1 MYLKELITLIEN
13 NNFKIHKKGSSI
25 YLQNN
30 DDEEIGPFAIYYEDT
45 LNEILEVLNT
55 SGLRI
60 CRLSI
65 DNDRNNEKIKELTEE
80 NLILRGPKHRRFG
93 KHTIDN
99 WEEYIIDNY
108 TGETYGQNIDKLLLL
123 LNTLTDKWINDK
135 LKDTEK
141 IMKRYY
147 RTYNEVD
154 PTFGEII
161 RLISKDLGVIIE

>member
-1 MYLKELITLIEN
+1 MIEN

-25 YLQNN
+25 YLRNN

-55 SGLRI
+55 SELRI
-60 CRLSI
+60 CTLSI
-65 DNDRNNEKIKELTEE
+65 YNDRKDEKIKELTEE

-161 RLISKDLGVIIE
+161 RVISKDLGVIIE

>member
-1 MYLKELITLIEN
+1 MIEN

>member
-1 MYLKELITLIEN
+1 MEN
-13 NNFKIHKKGSSI
+13 NNFKIHKKGINI
-25 YLQNN
+25 YLKNN
-30 DDEEIGPFAIYYEDT
+30 DDEIIGSFARDQEDT
-45 LNEILEVLNT
+45 LNEIVEVLNT
-55 SGLRI
+55 SELRI
-60 CRLSI
+60 RTLSI
-65 DNDRNNEKIKELTEE
+65 YSDRKDEKIKDLTEE

-99 WEEYIIDNY
+99 WESYIIDNF

-123 LNTLTDKWINDK
+123 LNTLTDKWINDN

-147 RTYNEVD
+147 SRYNVVD

-161 RLISKDLGVIIE
+161 RLISKDLGVSIQ

>member
-1 MYLKELITLIEN
+1 MIEN
-13 NNFKIHKKGSSI
+13 NNFKIHKKGSRI
-25 YLQNN
+25 YLRNN
-30 DDEEIGPFAIYYEDT
+30 DGEGIGPFAIYYEDT

-55 SGLRI
+55 SELRI
-60 CRLSI
+60 RTLSI
-65 DNDRNNEKIKELTEE
+65 YNDRNDEKIKELTEE

-161 RLISKDLGVIIE
+161 RLISKDLGVIV

>member
-1 MYLKELITLIEN
+1 MIEN

-55 SGLRI
+55 SELRI
-60 CRLSI
+60 CTLSI
-65 DNDRNNEKIKELTEE
+65 YNDRKDEKIKELTEE

>member
-1 MYLKELITLIEN
+1 MIEN

-25 YLQNN
+25 YLRNN
-30 DDEEIGPFAIYYEDT
+30 DYEEIGPFAIYYEDT

-55 SGLRI
+55 SELRI
-60 CRLSI
+60 RTLSI
-65 DNDRNNEKIKELTEE
+65 YNDRNDEKIKELTEE

-147 RTYNEVD
+147 RTYEVD

>member
-1 MYLKELITLIEN
+1 MIEN

-25 YLQNN
+25 YLRNN

-55 SGLRI
+55 SELRI
-60 CRLSI
+60 RTLLI
-65 DNDRNNEKIKELTEE
+65 YNDRKDEKIKELTEE
-80 NLILRGPKHRRFG
+80 NLILRGPEHRRFG

-99 WEEYIIDNY
+99 WESYIIDNY

-161 RLISKDLGVIIE
+161 RLISKDLGVSI

>member
-1 MYLKELITLIEN
+1 MIEN

-25 YLQNN
+25 YLRNN

-55 SGLRI
+55 SKLRI
-60 CRLSI
+60 RTLSI
-65 DNDRNNEKIKELTEE
+65 YNDRKDEKIKELTEE

-99 WEEYIIDNY
+99 WEAYIIDNY
-108 TGETYGQNIDKLLLL
+108 TGETYGQNIDELLLL

>member
-1 MYLKELITLIEN
+1 LIEN

-25 YLQNN
+25 YLRNN

-55 SGLRI
+55 SELRI
-60 CRLSI
+60 CTLSI
-65 DNDRNNEKIKELTEE
+65 YNDRKDEKIKELTEE

-161 RLISKDLGVIIE
+161 RVISKDLGVIIE

>member
-55 SGLRI
+55 SELRI
-60 CRLSI
+60 CTLSI
-65 DNDRNNEKIKELTEE
+65 YNDRKDEKIKELTEE

>member
-1 MYLKELITLIEN
+1 MIEN

-25 YLQNN
+25 YLRNN

-55 SGLRI
+55 SELRI
-60 CRLSI
+60 RTLSI
-65 DNDRNNEKIKELTEE
+65 YNGRKDEKIKELTEE

>member
-1 MYLKELITLIEN
+1 MIDN

-25 YLQNN
+25 YLRNN
-30 DDEEIGPFAIYYEDT
+30 DDEKIGPFAIYYEET

-55 SGLRI
+55 SELRI
-60 CRLSI
+60 CTLSI
-65 DNDRNNEKIKELTEE
+65 YNDRKDEKIKELTEE

-99 WEEYIIDNY
+99 WEAYIIDNY
-108 TGETYGQNIDKLLLL
+108 TGEKYGADIDKLLLL
-123 LNTLTDKWINDK
+123 LNTLTDKWMNDK

-147 RTYNEVD
+147 SMYNSVD

-161 RLISKDLGVIIE
+161 RLISKDLGVSI

>member
-1 MYLKELITLIEN
+1 MITLIEN

-30 DDEEIGPFAIYYEDT
+30 DDEQIGPFAIYQEDT
-45 LNEILEVLNT
+45 LNEIVEVLNT
-55 SGLRI
+55 SELRI
-60 CRLSI
+60 RTLSI
-65 DNDRNNEKIKELTEE
+65 YNNRKDEKIKDLTEE

-99 WEEYIIDNY
+99 WESYIIDNY
-108 TGETYGQNIDKLLLL
+108 TGERYGQNIDKLLLL
-123 LNTLTDKWINDK
+123 LNTLTDKWMNDK

-147 RTYNEVD
+147 SIYNDVD

-161 RLISKDLGVIIE
+161 RLISKDLGVII

>member
-25 YLQNN
+25 YLRNN

-55 SGLRI
+55 SELRI
-60 CRLSI
+60 CTLSI
-65 DNDRNNEKIKELTEE
+65 YNDRKDEKIKELTEE

>member
-1 MYLKELITLIEN
+1 MNCTL
-13 NNFKIHKKGSSI
+13 SI
-25 YLQNN
+25 Y
-30 DDEEIGPFAIYYEDT
+30 
-45 LNEILEVLNT
+45 
-55 SGLRI
+55 
-60 CRLSI
+60 
-65 DNDRNNEKIKELTEE
+65 NDRKDEKIKDLTEE

-99 WEEYIIDNY
+99 WESYIIDNY

-147 RTYNEVD
+147 SIYNVVD

-161 RLISKDLGVIIE
+161 RLISKDLGVSI